1 MATNFNLGN
10 PYSFPSLSNVANQ
23 NTFRQR
29 NPNVKTARQ
38 LAEERQA
45 EEAAR
50 QALILNS
57 AGGFAP
63 INTNNFRGSTEPSAF
78 ANAVRGIEFKPNA
91 VALGNKIASL
101 YDRRTPEEIAAENA
115 AVMNNNNVTSGGG
128 GGLISSANAAEYV
141 PTPFDPSTTNDLLPD
156 YLRVDNSMPL
166 SAKDMILQG
175 AASAASNIEQTP
187 KTRRGFMQRLGDKI
201 MQDDPNQIGLSE
213 TLRRVGGA
221 MVGASGQGGLAAY
234 QAASDAYGGIQDEN
248 RKLAQAEQ
256 ARLDAINEAELD
268 RLATQQA
275 AAAELIQETAPLI
288 QDAQAQQTE
297 FSDLINI
304 ISGNDPEFGDINAVG
319 MTKGSETAQSIG
331 EMFGTKGAI
340 VRKRLQKLVIDS
352 TLTKTARTK
361 GAVSDREMALFQ
373 SDIPSMYADES
384 VWIDWLN
391 RGLKLHQ
398 EAERN
403 LRNNVFPYANENSM
417 PSDAPLAGF
426 SKEDA
431 DVLSQYIMD

>member
-29 NPNVKTARQ
+29 DPNVKTARQ

-63 INTNNFRGSTEPSAF
+63 INTNDFVGSTEPSAF
-78 ANAVRGIEFKPNA
+78 SNAVRGIRFKPNA

-115 AVMNNNNVTSGGG
+115 SVGG

-166 SAKDMILQG
+166 SPKEMILKG
-175 AASAASNIEQTP
+175 AANAASNIEQTP

-234 QAASDAYGGIQDEN
+234 QAASDAYSGIQDEN
-248 RKLAQAEQ
+248 RRLSQAEQ
-256 ARLDAINEAELD
+256 ARLDAINEAALD
-268 RLATQQA
+268 RQATTQA
-275 AAAELIQETAPLI
+275 AAAEMIQETAPLI
-288 QDAQAQQTE
+288 QDAQAQQTKI
-297 FSDLINI
+297 SDLINI
-304 ISGNDPEFGDINAVG
+304 LSGNDPEFGDVNAVG
-319 MTKGSETAQSIG
+319 MTKGSDTAQSIG

-340 VRKRLQKLVIDS
+340 VRKRLMELVIES
-352 TLTKTARTK
+352 TLTKTAKTK
-361 GAVSDREMALFQ
+361 GAISDREMELFQ
-373 SDIPSMYADES
+373 KDIPSMYADES
-384 VWIDWLN
+384 VWVDWLN
-391 RGLKLHQ
+391 KGLKLHQ

-417 PSDAPLAGF
+417 PSDAPLAGY